1 MSDAYGDRRHRPRVT
16 SRVVLVG
23 LMVLF
28 VNLPLVHS
36 TWTRV
41 QVDRSGS
48 DVTAEVVEHRVLR
61 PGDDPRY
68 WLSFRFPEA
77 VDPQQAPWSAEVDRA
92 TYDEAVA
99 EDTVGAR
106 VLPDRPSAYRVEGQV
121 RRWLGLVTTLIA
133 DGILLGIILLV
144 WRYGRRFRPRPLRMA
159 AVADVERCP
168 PGPALEQVEGT
179 LYLVRGEV
187 AAIDDE
193 EILLDLGDRE
203 VVVALD
209 GHRNPVGYQ
218 QPAQVRA
225 RLLE

>member
-1 MSDAYGDRRHRPRVT
+1 MLARRPPPRRT

-23 LMVLF
+23 LLVLF
-28 VNLPLVHS
+28 VNLPLVNS
-36 TWTRV
+36 TWTRL
-41 QVDRSGS
+41 QVDRSGT
-48 DVTAEVVEHRVLR
+48 DVAAEVVEHQVLR

-68 WLSFRFPEA
+68 WLGFRFPEA
-77 VDPQQAPWSAEVDRA
+77 IDPQQALWSAEVDRA

-99 EDTVGAR
+99 KGTVEAR

-121 RRWLGLVTTLIA
+121 RRWLGLVTTLVA
-133 DGILLGIILLV
+133 DGILLGIILVV
-144 WRYGRRFRPRPLRMA
+144 WRYGRRSRPRPLRMSA
-159 AVADVERCP
+159 IGDVERCP
-168 PGPALEQVEGT
+168 PGQVLEQVDGT

-203 VVVALD
+203 VVVVLD
-209 GHRNPVGYQ
+209 GHRSRVGHQ

>member
-1 MSDAYGDRRHRPRVT
+1 MLDAHGARQPHPRRT
-16 SRVVLVG
+16 SRIVLVG

-36 TWTRV
+36 TWTRL
-41 QVDRSGS
+41 QVDRSGT
-48 DVTAEVVEHRVLR
+48 DVTAEVVGHRVLR
-61 PGDDPRY
+61 PDDDPRY
-68 WLSFRFPEA
+68 WLAFRFPES
-77 VDPQQAPWSAEVDRA
+77 VDPQQAEWSAEVDRA

-99 EDTVGAR
+99 QDAVEAR

-121 RRWLGLVTTLIA
+121 RRPLALVTTLVA

-144 WRYGRRFRPRPLRMA
+144 RRRGRRSRPGPLRMS
-159 AVADVERCP
+159 AVGDVEACP
-168 PGPALEQVEGT
+168 PGPVLEQVGGT

-187 AAIDDE
+187 AAMDDE
-193 EILLDLGDRE
+193 EIVLDLGDRE
-203 VVVALD
+203 VEVVLD